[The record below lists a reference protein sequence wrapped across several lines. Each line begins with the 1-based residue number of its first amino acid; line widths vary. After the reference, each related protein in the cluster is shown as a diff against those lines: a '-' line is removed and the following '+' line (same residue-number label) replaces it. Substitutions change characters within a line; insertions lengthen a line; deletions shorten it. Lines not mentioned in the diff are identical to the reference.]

1 MAPFEGKLHTAALDM
16 PHVRAVRRLRDFCGR
31 SKQGMP
37 QLLIIDAP
45 PSIAAE
51 NLNLTEGA
59 EYMANLAAGQA
70 GELKADVLA
79 SPHRQLIH
87 PGLPAAPVM

>member
-1 MAPFEGKLHTAALDM
+1 VLRSSYVFAVGFSVAPFEGKLHTTALDM
-16 PHVRAVRRLRDFCGR
+16 PHVRAVRRVCDFCGR
-31 SKQGMP
+31 SKRGMP

-59 EYMANLAAGQA
+59 EYMTNLAGGAG
-70 GELKADVLA
+70 
-79 SPHRQLIH
+79 R
-87 PGLPAAPVM
+87 